1 LKAIKVV
8 HLVAGDLNGGAARGA
23 YWLHKGLL
31 KHGVESQIITNHH
44 DDFSDPTVTS
54 LSGST
59 LKRFFAL
66 FVSKLDSLVLLLFP
80 KRKSVIFSTGFFG
93 INYKSDKFYKNADI
107 VHLHW
112 INGLVSY
119 KSIRSIKKPVIWS
132 VRDMWPMTG
141 GCHLSLDCEKYKSGC
156 GNCPQLN
163 GIFGTDF
170 TRHAVKA
177 KRKAFRRVQPV
188 GISDWV
194 TSQLNLSTIF
204 GDNRA
209 ITIDNNVDFSVFFP
223 INKEFSKKSLGLETK
238 KKIILSGSTNSR
250 DIYKGF
256 SFFLESLKNLDKDD
270 YFICVFGKPDIAA
283 MEATGFEYKALGFLH
298 DDVSMRLAYNAAD
311 VFVAPSIQEPFGKTL
326 VEALA
331 CKVPVVCFDA
341 TGPAGIVE
349 HKVNGYKAKAFEP
362 EDMALGT
369 DWVVKQSDYATLSNG
384 ARDSA
389 MKKFDSV
396 VIAEKYL
403 KIYSDLLCKD
413 LK

>member
-1 LKAIKVV
+1 
-8 HLVAGDLNGGAARGA
+8 
-23 YWLHKGLL
+23 
-31 KHGVESQIITNHH
+31 
-44 DDFSDPTVTS
+44 
-54 LSGST
+54 
-59 LKRFFAL
+59 
-66 FVSKLDSLVLLLFP
+66 
-80 KRKSVIFSTGFFG
+80 
-93 INYKSDKFYKNADI
+93 
-107 VHLHW
+107 
-112 INGLVSY
+112 
-119 KSIRSIKKPVIWS
+119 
-132 VRDMWPMTG
+132 MWPMTG
-141 GCHLSLDCEKYKSGC
+141 GCHLSLDCEKYKTGC

-163 GIFGTDF
+163 GAFGKDF

-177 KRKAFRRVQPV
+177 KRSAFRRVQPV

-194 TSQLNLSTIF
+194 TSQLNSSTVF
-204 GDNRA
+204 GDNNA
-209 ITIDNNVDFSVFFP
+209 ITIYNNVDFSVFFP
-223 INKEFSKKSLGLETK
+223 ANKEFSKESLGLTTK
-238 KKIILSGSTNSR
+238 KKIILSGSTNCG
-250 DIYKGF
+250 DFYKGF
-256 SFFLESLKNLDKDD
+256 SLFSESLKSLDKDD
-270 YFICVFGKPDIAA
+270 YFICIFGKLDAAAIAA

-362 EDMALGT
+362 EDMATGT
-369 DWVVKQSDYATLSNG
+369 DWVVKQSNYATLSND
-384 ARDSA
+384 ARNSA

-396 VIAEKYL
+396 VIADKYI